1 MLQGQINLALGKL
14 CHMKFN
20 RAKTRTELIQSWLR
34 EAVCSGELPTTTL
47 SLEERPTAKFQ
58 MIGEYEDVR
67 RLKGRF
73 HILSFDIIPVA
84 TCASEL
90 VCGGSATFRL
100 GRDTTALGGSSIAL
114 QVAAEPF
121 FFFSVDVQ
129 VPSMLHVRNEIDI
142 DVKITESG
150 QCQSVCS
157 PSDQVGSALCL
168 FALDLLLTCFDLT
181 CF

>member
-1 MLQGQINLALGKL
+1 MTFWGDALLESTALGSVGAVLGRRFWDVLIPTSCQMLQGQINLALGKL

-20 RAKTRTELIQSWLR
+20 RAKTRTELIPLNYWIPILAAWSSLLR
-34 EAVCSGELPTTTL
+34 WTANYHLVPGGASYGEI
-47 SLEERPTAKFQ
+47 SNDRR
-58 MIGEYEDVR
+58 VW

-121 FFFSVDVQ
+121 FSFQ
-129 VPSMLHVRNEIDI
+129 
-142 DVKITESG
+142 
-150 QCQSVCS
+150 
-157 PSDQVGSALCL
+157 
-168 FALDLLLTCFDLT
+168 
-181 CF
+181 

>member
-1 MLQGQINLALGKL
+1 M
-14 CHMKFN
+14 
-20 RAKTRTELIQSWLR
+20 
-34 EAVCSGELPTTTL
+34 
-47 SLEERPTAKFQ
+47 
-58 MIGEYEDVR
+58 YEDSKDDSTYFHSTSSLLPHAPQSLFVEDR
-67 RLKGRF
+67 QRF
-73 HILSFDIIPVA
+73 GLDVTPPP
-84 TCASEL
+84 SE
-90 VCGGSATFRL
+90 VQ
-100 GRDTTALGGSSIAL
+100 ALHCKSQL
-114 QVAAEPF
+114 NRF